1 MASVRKVRLYI
12 NVIIILYIAG
22 GSGEETLKKK
32 QLRRCCTRRHSRRD
46 LERQSRCVGTLRTY
60 LGCCLGLAPG

>member
-22 GSGEETLKKK
+22 GSGEETLKKTTTP
-32 QLRRCCTRRHSRRD
+32 LLHPS
-46 LERQSRCVGTLRTY
+46 S
-60 LGCCLGLAPG
+60 